1 MPAGRIG
8 DARDF
13 GQVAAFLCSEQ
24 ANYITG
30 ASIPV
35 DGGRYTVSSEPA
47 AMSIG
52 RPRAAIE
59 KLPAYRPGK
68 GAAQA
73 EQEHG
78 ITEAIKLASNEN
90 PLPPIPSVQEAI
102 ARAAA
107 DVNRY
112 PDHRATALRERLA
125 EWLDVD
131 VDQVTLGAGSAGLL
145 QQLMLTYVDPGDE
158 VVFPW
163 RSFEVYPMFTQ
174 MSGGVSV
181 QVPLTEAH
189 EFDLEA
195 VADAVTE
202 RTKLVIL
209 ATPNNPTGTAVST
222 DALATMLSRIS
233 TDTIVVIDEAYREFV
248 DPTFGDPVRDLL
260 PDHPNVLVTRT
271 FSKAHGLAALRV
283 GYGVAHPEVVSSVD
297 KTLLPFSIN
306 GVAQAAALAAIDA
319 HDEISARVQAI
330 VEERDRVAASLAEMG
345 WILPQP
351 QGNFVY
357 LPLEDRTDAVYL
369 DLEKRGVVTRPFGGE
384 GLRVTIGTAA
394 ENDRFLATLA
404 EIS

>member
-1 MPAGRIG
+1 
-8 DARDF
+8 
-13 GQVAAFLCSEQ
+13 
-24 ANYITG
+24 
-30 ASIPV
+30 
-35 DGGRYTVSSEPA
+35 
-47 AMSIG
+47 MSIG

-90 PLPPIPSVQEAI
+90 PLPPVASVQDAI

-125 EWLDVD
+125 DWLDVD

-158 VVFPW
+158 VVYPW
-163 RSFEVYPMFTQ
+163 RSFEVYPVFTQ
-174 MSGGVSV
+174 LAGGVAV
-181 QVPLTEAH
+181 AVPLTEAH
-189 EFDLEA
+189 EFDLAA

-222 DALATMLSRIS
+222 EALATMLSRIS
-233 TDTIVVIDEAYREFV
+233 TDTIVAIDEAYREFV
-248 DPTFGDPVRDLL
+248 DPAFGDPVRDLI

-271 FSKAHGLAALRV
+271 FSKAHGLAAVRV
-283 GYGVAHPEVVSSVD
+283 GYGVGHPEVVSSVD

-319 HDEISARVQAI
+319 QDEISVRVQGI
-330 VEERDRVAASLAEMG
+330 VEERNRVAGALADMG
-345 WILPQP
+345 WALPQP

-357 LPLEDRTDAVYL
+357 LPLADSTDEIYL
-369 DLEKRGVVTRPFGGE
+369 ALEKRGVVTRPFSDE
-384 GLRVTIGTAA
+384 GIRVTIGTVE
-394 ENDRFLATLA
+394 ENDRFLTTLA
-404 EIS
+404 EVS